1 MLVLPVYGIKSLH
14 YVFLKCP
21 FDTNLVRFVSS
32 ESAFLFKLW
41 TYFKILLSSVE
52 VLNYRPPAPFLYEGV
67 THVNE
72 TVASAI
78 INGIVNPL
86 SCETPVGVGLWAHLP
101 LASPTV
107 NFPLL
112 PLLLSRRHQTSP
124 PPTLPSL
131 SHRRYISPSDAPLP
145 RCGTMQLCARAT
157 HAATGEQSPLVTVS
171 RFNQRGVA
179 GRSKRVVYRSRAW
192 RSRRI

>member
-1 MLVLPVYGIKSLH
+1 MLQCCWCSRVHYSASVTCLWYKIVALYG
-14 YVFLKCP
+14 FLKCP
-21 FDTNLVRFVSS
+21 FDTNLVRFVWS
-32 ESAFLFKLW
+32 ERAFLFKLW

-107 NFPLL
+107 NFP
-112 PLLLSRRHQTSP
+112 SP
-124 PPTLPSL
+124 PPPPLSQTPDESSTHSPVAIAPPVHISL
-131 SHRRYISPSDAPLP
+131 RRSTASLWYYATVCPGDACSYRRTKSIGNRIPVQP
-145 RCGTMQLCARAT
+145 AR
-157 HAATGEQSPLVTVS
+157 
-171 RFNQRGVA
+171 
-179 GRSKRVVYRSRAW
+179 RSRPV
-192 RSRRI
+192 